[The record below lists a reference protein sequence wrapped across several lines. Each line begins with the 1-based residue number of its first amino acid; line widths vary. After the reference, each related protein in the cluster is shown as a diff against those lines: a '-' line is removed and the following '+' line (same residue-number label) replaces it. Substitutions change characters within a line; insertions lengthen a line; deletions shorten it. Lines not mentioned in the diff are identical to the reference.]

1 MGKVP
6 PDGVAQGNEFA
17 RVIETVMVFA
27 LGFLVATLCALLAL
41 PAVNA
46 RAARLARRRT
56 EAQLPLSVEEVAAEK
71 DFLRAEF
78 AVGQRRMERAVEAA
92 RAKRQADMAALGSR
106 TLEVAGLARDV
117 AARDTEIAAA
127 LALRGRLEGELET
140 AQADGSAGL
149 ATLLALEEAHADL
162 LDSLLAARIAPAAD
176 ALADSAVSD
185 PTGSE
190 GSVREKLSA
199 AEAALARSGPERGEA
214 VERENADLRRRIAE
228 VADALARRERLPP
241 VAAYAMHAASH

>member
-1 MGKVP
+1 
-6 PDGVAQGNEFA
+6 
-17 RVIETVMVFA
+17 MVFA

-56 EAQLPLSVEEVAAEK
+56 EAQLPLSVEEIAAEK

-92 RAKRQADMAALGSR
+92 RAKRHADMAALGGR
-106 TLEVAGLARDV
+106 TLEVAALARDV
-117 AARDTEIAAA
+117 AARDAEIEEA
-127 LALRGRLEGELET
+127 LSLRRRLEGELET

-162 LDSLLAARIAPAAD
+162 LDSLLAARLDPAAPD
-176 ALADSAVSD
+176 AARDDRVISDPADS
-185 PTGSE
+185 E
-190 GSVREKLSA
+190 HSVREKLAA
-199 AEAALARSGPERGEA
+199 AEAALARSASDRGET
-214 VERENADLRRRIAE
+214 VERENADLRRRITE
-228 VADALARRERLPP
+228 VADALAQRERLPP
-241 VAAYAMHAASH
+241 VAAYAMHASSH

>member
-1 MGKVP
+1 M
-6 PDGVAQGNEFA
+6 
-17 RVIETVMVFA
+17 IETVMVFA

-56 EAQLPLSVEEVAAEK
+56 EAQLPLSVEEIAAEK

-92 RAKRQADMAALGSR
+92 RAKRHADMAALGGR
-106 TLEVAGLARDV
+106 TLEVAALARDV
-117 AARDTEIAAA
+117 AARDAEIAEA
-127 LALRGRLEGELET
+127 LALRKRLEGELET

-162 LDSLLAARIAPAAD
+162 LDSLLAARLDPAAPE
-176 ALADSAVSD
+176 ATLADPAE
-185 PTGSE
+185 SE
-190 GSVREKLSA
+190 RSVREKLAA
-199 AEAALARSGPERGEA
+199 AEAALARSESDRGET
-214 VERENADLRRRIAE
+214 VERENADLRRRITE
-228 VADALARRERLPP
+228 VADALAQRERLPP
-241 VAAYAMHAASH
+241 VAAYAMHASSH